1 LTLVLA
7 MMTTHSMIRRRRRRR
22 RLVTREMKGSLR
34 RLTTMRM

>member
-1 LTLVLA
+1 